1 MPKLLVVDDEPAVC
15 YSFRRVFSG
24 DGVEVVTAATAAGG
38 LEALE
43 TSAPD
48 VAVLDLQLP
57 DRDGL
62 SLFRD
67 LRQVAPRMPVIFV
80 TAHGT
85 AETAIQAMK
94 EGAFDY
100 LLKPLD
106 ADQIEQVV
114 QRAFE
119 SA

>member
-1 MPKLLVVDDEPAVC
+1 MSKLLVVDDEPGVC
-15 YSFRRVFSG
+15 YSFRRVFAG
-24 DGVEVVTAATAAGG
+24 GEVEVLTAPTAAAG
-38 LEALE
+38 LEAVRAA
-43 TSAPD
+43 APD

-67 LRQVAPRMPVIFV
+67 IRRAAPKLPVIFI

-85 AETAIQAMK
+85 AEAAIEAMK

-114 QRAFE
+114 
-119 SA
+119 